1 MQNYFG
7 YNICC
12 MCVFSQRKANILL
25 LSSCCNQIRFCQNI
39 FTASH
44 SSCTVAPCFFE
55 QASCGHLQ
63 KHRWKKKCTFAV
75 YYKLYDSW
83 VLILNIIDIAKS
95 SRIYFQSVSK
105 FWNLSITF
113 YNIFYLMLLYLVQYP
128 TTIYMDLYKL
138 WTIAKVMRQMNKIT
152 PNK

>member
-63 KHRWKKKCTFAV
+63 KHRWKKKFTFAV
-75 YYKLYDSW
+75 YYKLYDFW
-83 VLILNIIDIAKS
+83 VFILNIIDIAKL
-95 SRIYFQSVSK
+95 SRIIPF
-105 FWNLSITF
+105 
-113 YNIFYLMLLYLVQYP
+113 FYLILLYLFQYL

-138 WTIAKVMRQMNKIT
+138 WTSAKVMRQMNKIT

>member
-95 SRIYFQSVSK
+95 SRIYFQWVWK
-105 FWNLSITF
+105 FWNSS
-113 YNIFYLMLLYLVQYP
+113 YP
-128 TTIYMDLYKL
+128 TNILFVQHILSD
-138 WTIAKVMRQMNKIT
+138 IVVPSAIS
-152 PNK
+152 

>member
-63 KHRWKKKCTFAV
+63 KHRWKKKFTFAV
-75 YYKLYDSW
+75 DYKLYDYW
-83 VLILNIIDIAKS
+83 VFILNIIDIAKW
-95 SRIYFQSVSK
+95 SRIYFKWVPK
-105 FWNLSITF
+105 YVW
-113 YNIFYLMLLYLVQYP
+113 YNIILSDIVVPSSISYSHLHRSLQALNQCKSDE
-128 TTIYMDLYKL
+128 IDE
-138 WTIAKVMRQMNKIT
+138 
-152 PNK
+152 

>member
-1 MQNYFG
+1 MRNYFG

-55 QASCGHLQ
+55 QE
-63 KHRWKKKCTFAV
+63 
-75 YYKLYDSW
+75 
-83 VLILNIIDIAKS
+83 
-95 SRIYFQSVSK
+95 
-105 FWNLSITF
+105 
-113 YNIFYLMLLYLVQYP
+113 
-128 TTIYMDLYKL
+128 KL
-138 WTIAKVMRQMNKIT
+138 WPLTKTKMKNKKFFLAST
-152 PNK
+152 

>member
-1 MQNYFG
+1 MRNYFG

-105 FWNLSITF
+105 LYVL

>member
-1 MQNYFG
+1 MRNYFG

-55 QASCGHLQ
+55 QEKVVATYKNKTEKQ
-63 KHRWKKKCTFAV
+63 KVFFALTWICSIFSYV
-75 YYKLYDSW
+75 YHFTNS
-83 VLILNIIDIAKS
+83 A
-95 SRIYFQSVSK
+95 
-105 FWNLSITF
+105 
-113 YNIFYLMLLYLVQYP
+113 
-128 TTIYMDLYKL
+128 
-138 WTIAKVMRQMNKIT
+138 KIT
-152 PNK
+152 HIFMNSIPLNHILLLIKMWFLLNKFYFELQST

>member
-95 SRIYFQSVSK
+95 SRIYFQWVTRICSYVVPSAISYNYLHGSVQALNHCKSDE
-105 FWNLSITF
+105 T
-113 YNIFYLMLLYLVQYP
+113 
-128 TTIYMDLYKL
+128 DE
-138 WTIAKVMRQMNKIT
+138 
-152 PNK
+152 

>member
-75 YYKLYDSW
+75 YYKLYDSRA
-83 VLILNIIDIAKS
+83 LILKIIDIAKS
-95 SRIYFQSVSK
+95 SYHTNILFVQHILSDIVRPSAISYNYLHGSVQALNHCKSDE
-105 FWNLSITF
+105 T
-113 YNIFYLMLLYLVQYP
+113 
-128 TTIYMDLYKL
+128 DE
-138 WTIAKVMRQMNKIT
+138 
-152 PNK
+152 